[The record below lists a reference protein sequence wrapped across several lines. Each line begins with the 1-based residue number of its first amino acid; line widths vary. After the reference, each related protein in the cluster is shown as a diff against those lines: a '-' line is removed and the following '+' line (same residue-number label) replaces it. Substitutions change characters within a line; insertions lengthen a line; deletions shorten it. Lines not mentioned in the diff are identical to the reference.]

1 MLLPLAASPNL
12 KVIAIAEDNTHIGH
26 RLGGIETELTWKPLP
41 RGRVLVSNDAM
52 QAAKREKKLLVLPSY
67 NIYVDNYQCG
77 KISPKV

>member
-41 RGRVLVSNDAM
+41 RGLVFIVPKYSIV
-52 QAAKREKKLLVLPSY
+52 QQSY
-67 NIYVDNYQCG
+67 I
-77 KISPKV
+77 ISVIHTMTSMTI

>member
-52 QAAKREKKLLVLPSY
+52 QAAKREEQSPVLPSD
-67 NIYVDNYQCG
+67 NI
-77 KISPKV
+77 